1 MTSITKSLEFTV
13 NRAIRVT
20 YRSCHKLYSHVLKL
34 YVFNLAA
41 TLNRYTEPL
50 WKLATNIKFQQNLNL
65 VPHVSEDHNFLSPT
79 VICASS
85 HSLASTHKGS
95 LRRGEGYSTSP
106 AMKTAVLLFAA
117 LGIAAAAVHK
127 IEIRRIES
135 RRDRMIRAGTWEAFN
150 ARREFLRQNYK
161 NSKLAKVGQIVN
173 DYSDNEYVGNI
184 TIGTPGQ
191 TFAVVLDTGSSN
203 LWVADTSCKNSGVT
217 NPNGNC
223 DDICN
228 DPTMC
233 NLICDPNCCN
243 FGLKEKPGDQDLCK
257 GKRKFDKTK
266 STTYQRDGRQW
277 SIQYG
282 SGSAYG
288 KLGVDTMR
296 FGDTGT
302 DQLVVSKQV
311 FGQAQ
316 YIDPSIES
324 EPIDG
329 ILGLAFQSLATDD
342 VVPPLVNAINQ
353 HLLDQPLFT
362 VWMESKGQDNNV
374 KGGLFTHRLRPLRLR
389 HHVSAAD
396 PNRLL
401 PVPHGRRERREV
413 RQPRRLGGYLGH
425 RHLLHRDARGDRQR
439 NHRRPEQHGSVHAEL
454 QVGVPESGARDWRK
468 TVSDHPRQLRAEE
481 RRRSVPA
488 GYLRAVLRRIRTH
501 VDPRRPLHSPVLPDL
516 RPWKQTDWFRP
527 CSQMRF
533 FVSCNKQYLC
543 CFSTLGGRKDL
554 FTDEN
559 DPKDTCKA
567 NLQFAK
573 TRNLRSRCYRA
584 RFSRFFGSFRNFQ
597 PCFMRSHAVKLNCP
611 DDARFFTSPY
621 SKSPKHGAYRR
632 RKISLPAFERR
643 EDRPTAH
650 AISRLV

>member
-374 KGGLFTHRLRPLRLR
+374 KGGLFTYGGIDSVHCDSDIMYRQLTQTDYFQF
-389 HHVSAAD
+389 HMDGVSAGKYVSRDGWEVISDTGTSYIGMPEEIANGIAYAIGAQNNMGQYTLSCKSVF
-396 PNRLL
+396 PNLVL
-401 PVPHGRRERREV
+401 EIGGRQFPITPGNYVQRSGGD
-413 RQPRRLGGYLGH
+413 QCQLGIFG
-425 RHLLHRDARGDRQR
+425 QF
-439 NHRRPEQHGSVHAEL
+439 
-454 QVGVPESGARDWRK
+454 SGGFGPTW
-468 TVSDHPRQLRAEE
+468 
-481 RRRSVPA
+481 
-488 GYLRAVLRRIRTH
+488 
-501 VDPRRPLHSPVLPDL
+501 
-516 RPWKQTDWFRP
+516 
-527 CSQMRF
+527 
-533 FVSCNKQYLC
+533 
-543 CFSTLGGRKDL
+543 TLGDPFIRQFCQIYDL
-554 FTDEN
+554 GN
-559 DPKDTCKA
+559 KRIG
-567 NLQFAK
+567 FA
-573 TRNLRSRCYRA
+573 RA
-584 RFSRFFGSFRNFQ
+584 
-597 PCFMRSHAVKLNCP
+597 HK
-611 DDARFFTSPY
+611 
-621 SKSPKHGAYRR
+621 
-632 RKISLPAFERR
+632 
-643 EDRPTAH
+643 
-650 AISRLV
+650 